1 MATLPI
7 SRSLSSVKHLRPF
20 NVRRDLKEAADLIE
34 LCFDETLTVDGRRY
48 LRHMRTVAKRNASRW
63 VTIAA
68 SSGGLPLAGF
78 VWEDEG
84 RLVGNLSL
92 LPFFHRGRRIYLIAN
107 VAVHPDYRRRGI
119 ARALTQA
126 ALEKAGRW
134 RVQNIWLHVRDD
146 NPPAIKLYTSMG
158 FKPQVRRATWDVSPR
173 SILGEPPP
181 ETRVTIRAGRH
192 WDKQRAWLLK
202 NYPEVLHWHMPLSMQ
217 AFKPGLLGFLFRFFG
232 EKRLRHWAARH
243 REGLL
248 GVLTWQETERYS
260 DYLWLAAPP
269 ETEALAL
276 GTILPFLR
284 REARLRRPLSL
295 NYPAGRAVDF
305 LQAAGFEHRH
315 TLIWMKV
322 KP

>member
-7 SRSLSSVKHLRPF
+7 TRSLSSAKNLRPF

-48 LRHMRTVAKRNASRW
+48 LRHMRAAAKKNASRW

-68 SSGGLPLAGF
+68 SGGGLPLAGF
-78 VWEDEG
+78 VWEEEG

-126 ALEKAGRW
+126 ALDKANRW
-134 RVQNIWLHVRDD
+134 RVQNVWLHVRED
-146 NPPAIKLYTSMG
+146 NPAAVHLYTSMG

-181 ETRVTIRAGRH
+181 ETRVTIRRGRH
-192 WDKQRAWLLK
+192 WNKQRGWLLQ
-202 NYPEVLHWHMPLSMQ
+202 NYPDMLHWHMSLSLQ

-232 EKRLRHWAARH
+232 EKSLRHWAARS

-248 GVLTWQETERYS
+248 GVLTWQATERYS

-269 ETEALAL
+269 ETEVLAL
-276 GTILPFLR
+276 ETILPRLH
-284 REARLRRPLSL
+284 RETRLHRPLTL
-295 NYPAGRAVDF
+295 NYPAGRAGDV